1 MLTYFSKRKIESR
14 ITAAPNVEHIQFRRL
29 FPKVFNPIHAPKQ
42 LVLTQLINAGVS
54 TITRL
59 LRGGIKKCFFCIFF
73 VKLRSPPP
81 PFLTSSFFSDKI
93 FWIGQAPPPPL
104 NGENVKKNL
113 FFGPNWSKDFLD
125 WLRSAPPS

>member
-59 LRGGIKKCFFCIFF
+59 LRGGIKKCFFLYFFYKTEIPSSTFFDFLIFF
-73 VKLRSPPP
+73 
-81 PFLTSSFFSDKI
+81 
-93 FWIGQAPPPPL
+93 
-104 NGENVKKNL
+104 
-113 FFGPNWSKDFLD
+113 
-125 WLRSAPPS
+125 